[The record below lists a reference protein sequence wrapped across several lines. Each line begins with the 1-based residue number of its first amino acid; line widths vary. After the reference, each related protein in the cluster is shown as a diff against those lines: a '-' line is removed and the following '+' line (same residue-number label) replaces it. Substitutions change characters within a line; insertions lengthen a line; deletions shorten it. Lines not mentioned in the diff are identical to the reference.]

1 MVTELTLPGLRDSM
15 RILSSIEEVAAGKP
29 VTVVANRAGSPQ
41 QAMSPKDF
49 QKALGHKIE
58 FLIPQDDKA
67 FKQAA
72 NNGKPL
78 VQIEARS
85 KASKTMHSIVAK
97 LTGER
102 KSAKTKGKRGEEGKS
117 EKKSSWGQLFK
128 KG

>member
-1 MVTELTLPGLRDSM
+1 M
-15 RILSSIEEVAAGKP
+15 RILSNIEGAAAGQR
-29 VTVVANRAGSPQ
+29 VIVVANRAGALQ

-78 VQIEARS
+78 VQIDPRS
-85 KASKTMHSIVAK
+85 KASKVLQNIVAK
-97 LTGER
+97 LNNEKKPA
-102 KSAKTKGKRGEEGKS
+102 KSEDKA
-117 EKKSSWGQLFK
+117 EKKSSWSQMFK

>member
-1 MVTELTLPGLRDSM
+1 M
-15 RILSSIEEVAAGKP
+15 RIISNIEEAVAGKS
-29 VTVVANRAGSPQ
+29 VTVIANRAGSLQ

-58 FLIPQDDKA
+58 FLIPQDEKA

-78 VQIEARS
+78 IQIDSRGKPA
-85 KASKTMHSIVAK
+85 KAMHSIVAK
-97 LTGER
+97 LVGEN
-102 KSAKTKGKRGEEGKS
+102 KSAKNKDAGDREGKS
-117 EKKSSWGQLFK
+117 EKKSSWSQMFK

>member
-1 MVTELTLPGLRDSM
+1 
-15 RILSSIEEVAAGKP
+15 
-29 VTVVANRAGSPQ
+29 
-41 QAMSPKDF
+41 MSPKDY

-78 VQIEARS
+78 IHVESGGMPA
-85 KASKTMHSIVAK
+85 KALHSIVGK
-97 LTGER
+97 LTGE
-102 KSAKTKGKRGEEGKS
+102 KNSAKNKNADAREGKS
-117 EKKSSWGQLFK
+117 GKKSSWSRMFK

>member
-1 MVTELTLPGLRDSM
+1 
-15 RILSSIEEVAAGKP
+15 
-29 VTVVANRAGSPQ
+29 
-41 QAMSPKDF
+41 MSPKDF

-78 VQIEARS
+78 IQVDSRGKPA
-85 KASKTMHSIVAK
+85 KAMQSIVDK
-97 LTGER
+97 LTGEK
-102 KSAKTKGKRGEEGKS
+102 KSKKNKDAGAREGKS
-117 EKKSSWGQLFK
+117 GKKSSWSSMFK